1 MFHGQ
6 DQDPR
11 RQRNSSYCNASI
23 SYGVF
28 LPNSSKWERRFLF
41 SGGNYSNVTRLSG
54 CTNPF
59 LSKSASRGSPASF
72 GWLAILLNDSPYS
85 CQITFFETPPLN
97 HHYPRFQ
104 RLRFDVCAYLKESL
118 PRLQPKSLLNS
129 IVCDF
134 ATGQITFF
142 ADLGINRVY
151 RNSNQP
157 SSTPLS
163 TQTNMQTGETEGTTN
178 KPG

>member
-11 RQRNSSYCNASI
+11 KQRNSSFCNASI

-54 CTNPF
+54 CTYPF

-85 CQITFFETPPLN
+85 YQITFFETPPLN

-104 RLRFDVCAYLKESL
+104 RLRFDVCAYLRSHSLACSQNLSLIASSAILRRVRSHSL
-118 PRLQPKSLLNS
+118 PTSGSTVSTEIAIKLL
-129 IVCDF
+129 
-134 ATGQITFF
+134 
-142 ADLGINRVY
+142 R
-151 RNSNQP
+151 P
-157 SSTPLS
+157 H
-163 TQTNMQTGETEGTTN
+163 
-178 KPG
+178 